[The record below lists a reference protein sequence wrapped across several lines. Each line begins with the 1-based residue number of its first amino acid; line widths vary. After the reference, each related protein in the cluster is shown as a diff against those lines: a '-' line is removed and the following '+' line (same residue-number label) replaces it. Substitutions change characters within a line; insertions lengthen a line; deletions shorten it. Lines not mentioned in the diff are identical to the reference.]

1 MRGKAYRRSMRKT
14 KDIRLR
20 KIIKGRRYTY
30 MLDIFLTT
38 GWMASLCRFMVITFV
53 IQSIQICKNI
63 LKDSRNEQCGVVPCF
78 CKAII
83 TERLWN
89 TVGNFIKED
98 KDGRRQKVG
107 AVARVADFG
116 TI

>member
-1 MRGKAYRRSMRKT
+1 MEGLIEEVCEKRRIFDCGKSLKGA
-14 KDIRLR
+14 DIP
-20 KIIKGRRYTY
+20 Y
-30 MLDIFLTT
+30 MLDIFHTI

-63 LKDSRNEQCGVVPCF
+63 SKDSRNEKCGVVPCF
-78 CKAII
+78 CKATI

-98 KDGRRQKVG
+98 KDGRKQKVG